1 MPGVHA
7 KTQRSINLFSFLG
20 IKYGISLAMKIII
33 FEENPKLVIDSLK
46 VHHRKRK
53 VINHGE
59 GTPFELSKN
68 AYLFT

>member
-1 MPGVHA
+1 
-7 KTQRSINLFSFLG
+7 
-20 IKYGISLAMKIII
+20 MKIII
-33 FEENPKLVIDSLK
+33 FEENPELVIDNLK